1 MESFEQLAA
10 QYEPMIYDIIRG
22 LNIYKNNEEFHQLG
36 LIALWQAW
44 KNHDEEKGAFLSY
57 AYSTVKGKMM
67 LELTRQTKEI
77 DRYVYPEADFWE
89 IIEDTSSASRSAIT
103 QELFN
108 KCGML
113 SDNQLKWLQY
123 TLCDQLSV
131 RQIAEKERVSL
142 SAVKNWRQGAREKLK
157 NILKNN

>member
-10 QYEPMIYDIIRG
+10 KYEPMIYDIIHR
-22 LNIYKNNEEFHQLG
+22 LNIYKNYEEFHQLG

-44 KNHDEEKGAFLSY
+44 KNHNEEKGNFLSY
-57 AYSTVKGKMM
+57 AYSMVKGHMM
-67 LELTRQTKEI
+67 IELTKQTKQM
-77 DRYVYPEADFWE
+77 DRYVYPEAAFWE
-89 IIEDTSSASRSAIT
+89 FIEDTSSSPSSEIT
-103 QELFN
+103 QELYK
-108 KCGML
+108 KCSML
-113 SDNQLKWLQY
+113 SENQLKWLQY

-131 RQIAEKERVSL
+131 REIAEKERVSL